1 MASITIPLYFGMAFN
16 ERYCGFKAC
25 GKIAT
30 FQQDTFDLKS
40 IVLIFTIKATSNV
53 MKSTLEEQQAF
64 VTVVDSGSI
73 TGAAERLGITVS
85 GVSRALN
92 RLEQKLGAT
101 LLRRTTRRLLAAV
114 EEAEEA
120 MLDRHNQP
128 QGRLRI
134 NAAHSFMQFVIVPVI
149 GEFRA
154 RYPGITLELDT
165 HDRFVDLLEQR
176 VDLAIR
182 IGKLEDSSLHAR
194 LLGYSPLRLLA
205 SPAYLERHGT
215 PESIDDLQDHSLLGF
230 SQLDHLNRWPL
241 RRADGQP
248 LHIPPTMAASV
259 CLADFMTITPRHN
272 GTLVDVLPD
281 CTEMQTQAVNAVYYR
296 QTTLS
301 QRTRLFMEFLAEQL
315 QGQLHGSLSNH

>member
-1 MASITIPLYFGMAFN
+1 
-16 ERYCGFKAC
+16 
-25 GKIAT
+25 
-30 FQQDTFDLKS
+30 
-40 IVLIFTIKATSNV
+40 

-101 LLRRTTRRLLAAV
+101 LLRRTTRRLELTEEGETFLGHCRAILAAV
-114 EEAEEA
+114 EIAEEA

-128 QGRLRI
+128 QGRLRV
-134 NAAHSFMQFVIVPVI
+134 NAAPSFMQFVIVPVI

-182 IGKLEDSSLHAR
+182 IGDLEDSSLHAKP
-194 LLGYSPLRLLA
+194 LGHSPLRLLA
-205 SPAYLERHGT
+205 SPSYLERCGT
-215 PESIDDLQDHSLLGF
+215 PQSVDDLQHHSLLGF
-230 SQLDHLNRWPL
+230 SQLEHLNRWPL
-241 RRADGQP
+241 TRADDKP
-248 LHIPPTMAASV
+248 LHIIPTLAASSGSTLIELAIAGEGIV
-259 CLADFMTITPRHN
+259 CLADFMTIAPRQK
-272 GTLVDVLPD
+272 GTLIDVLPD
-281 CTEMQTQAVNAVYYR
+281 HTERQNQAVNAVYYR
-296 QTTLS
+296 QATLS
-301 QRTRLFMEFLAEQL
+301 QRARLFMDFLAERLPGKYL
-315 QGQLHGSLSNH
+315 QG

>member
-1 MASITIPLYFGMAFN
+1 
-16 ERYCGFKAC
+16 
-25 GKIAT
+25 
-30 FQQDTFDLKS
+30 
-40 IVLIFTIKATSNV
+40 

-101 LLRRTTRRLLAAV
+101 LLRRTTRRLELTEEGETFLNHCRRILAAV

-134 NAAHSFMQFVIVPVI
+134 NAAPSFMQFVIVPVI

-154 RYPGITLELDT
+154 RYPGITLELNT

-194 LLGYSPLRLLA
+194 LLGHSPLRLLA
-205 SPAYLERHGT
+205 SPAYLERHGA
-215 PESIDDLQDHSLLGF
+215 PQSIDELAHHSLMGF
-230 SQLDHLNRWPL
+230 SQLEHLNHWPL
-241 RRADGQP
+241 IRADGKP
-248 LHIPPTMAASV
+248 LHITPTLAASSGSTLIELAIAGEGIV
-259 CLADFMTITPRHN
+259 CLADFMTIVPRQQ
-272 GTLVDVLPD
+272 GTLVDVLPALI
-281 CTEMQTQAVNAVYYR
+281 ERQAQAVNAVYYR
-296 QTTLS
+296 QATLS
-301 QRTRLFMEFLAEQL
+301 LRARLFMDFLAEQL
-315 QGQLHGSLSNH
+315 PGRYLQR

>member
-1 MASITIPLYFGMAFN
+1 
-16 ERYCGFKAC
+16 
-25 GKIAT
+25 
-30 FQQDTFDLKS
+30 
-40 IVLIFTIKATSNV
+40 

-73 TGAAERLGITVS
+73 TSAAERLGISVS

-101 LLRRTTRRLLAAV
+101 LLRRTTRRLELTEEGKTLLEHCRRILAAV

-134 NAAHSFMQFVIVPVI
+134 NAAPSFMQFVIVPLI

-154 RYPGITLELDT
+154 SYPGITLELDT

-182 IGKLEDSSLHAR
+182 IGELEDSSLHAR

-205 SPAYLERHGT
+205 SPAYLERAGV
-215 PESIDDLQDHSLLGF
+215 PQSIEDLQAHSLLGF
-230 SQLDHLNRWPL
+230 SQLDHLNQWPL
-241 RRADGQP
+241 ILADGKR
-248 LHIPPTMAASV
+248 LHITPTLSASSGSTLIELAIAGEGIV
-259 CLADFMTITPRHN
+259 CLADFMTIAPRQN
-272 GTLVDVLPD
+272 GVLVDVLPD
-281 CTEMQTQAVNAVYYR
+281 CTTLQTQAVNAVYYR
-296 QTTLS
+296 QATLS
-301 QRTRLFMEFLAEQL
+301 QRTRLFMEFLAERL
-315 QGQLHGSLSNH
+315 PGKYLSA

>member
-1 MASITIPLYFGMAFN
+1 
-16 ERYCGFKAC
+16 
-25 GKIAT
+25 
-30 FQQDTFDLKS
+30 
-40 IVLIFTIKATSNV
+40 

-101 LLRRTTRRLLAAV
+101 LLRRTTRRLELTEEGETFLGHCRAILAAV
-114 EEAEEA
+114 EIAEEA

-128 QGRLRI
+128 QGRLRV
-134 NAAHSFMQFVIVPVI
+134 NAAPSFMQFVIVPVI

-182 IGKLEDSSLHAR
+182 IGELEDSSLHAKP
-194 LLGYSPLRLLA
+194 LGHSPLRLLA
-205 SPAYLERHGT
+205 SPSYLERCGT
-215 PESIDDLQDHSLLGF
+215 PQSVDDLQHHSLLGF
-230 SQLDHLNRWPL
+230 SQLEHLNRWPL
-241 RRADGQP
+241 TRADDKP
-248 LHIPPTMAASV
+248 LHIIPTLAASSGSTLIELAIAGEGIV
-259 CLADFMTITPRHN
+259 CLADFMTIAPRQK
-272 GTLVDVLPD
+272 GMLIDVLPD
-281 CTEMQTQAVNAVYYR
+281 HTERQNQAVNAVYYR
-296 QTTLS
+296 QATLS
-301 QRTRLFMEFLAEQL
+301 QRARLFMDFLAERLPGKYL
-315 QGQLHGSLSNH
+315 QG

>member
-1 MASITIPLYFGMAFN
+1 
-16 ERYCGFKAC
+16 
-25 GKIAT
+25 
-30 FQQDTFDLKS
+30 
-40 IVLIFTIKATSNV
+40 

-73 TGAAERLGITVS
+73 TSAAERLGISVS

-101 LLRRTTRRLLAAV
+101 LLRRTTRRLELTEEGKTLLEHCRRILAAV

-134 NAAHSFMQFVIVPVI
+134 NAAPSFMQFVIVPLI

-154 RYPGITLELDT
+154 SYPGITLELDT

-182 IGKLEDSSLHAR
+182 IGELEDSSLHAR

-205 SPAYLERHGT
+205 SPAYLERAGV
-215 PESIDDLQDHSLLGF
+215 PQSIEDLQAHSLLGF
-230 SQLDHLNRWPL
+230 SQLDHLNQWPL
-241 RRADGQP
+241 ILADGKR
-248 LHIPPTMAASV
+248 LHITPTLSASSGSTLIELAIAGEGIV
-259 CLADFMTITPRHN
+259 CLADFMTIAPRQN
-272 GTLVDVLPD
+272 GVLVDVLPD
-281 CTEMQTQAVNAVYYR
+281 CTTLQTQAVNAVYYR
-296 QTTLS
+296 QATLS
-301 QRTRLFMEFLAEQL
+301 QRTRLFMEFLAERL
-315 QGQLHGSLSNH
+315 PGKYLIA

>member
-1 MASITIPLYFGMAFN
+1 
-16 ERYCGFKAC
+16 
-25 GKIAT
+25 
-30 FQQDTFDLKS
+30 
-40 IVLIFTIKATSNV
+40 

-101 LLRRTTRRLLAAV
+101 LLRRTTRRLELTEEGETFLNHCRRILAAV

-134 NAAHSFMQFVIVPVI
+134 NAAPSFMQFVIVPVI

-154 RYPGITLELDT
+154 RYPGITLELNT

-194 LLGYSPLRLLA
+194 LLGHSPLRLLA
-205 SPAYLERHGT
+205 SPDYLERRGV
-215 PESIDDLQDHSLLGF
+215 PQDIDELAHHSLMGF
-230 SQLDHLNRWPL
+230 SQLEHLNQWPL
-241 RRADGQP
+241 IRADGKP
-248 LHIPPTMAASV
+248 LHITPTLAASSGSTLIELAVAGEGIV
-259 CLADFMTITPRHN
+259 CLADFMTIAPRQK
-272 GTLVDVLPD
+272 GMLVDVLP
-281 CTEMQTQAVNAVYYR
+281 TLIERHTQAVNAVYYR
-296 QTTLS
+296 QATLS
-301 QRTRLFMEFLAEQL
+301 LRARLLMDFLAEQL
-315 QGQLHGSLSNH
+315 PGRYLQG

>member
-1 MASITIPLYFGMAFN
+1 
-16 ERYCGFKAC
+16 
-25 GKIAT
+25 
-30 FQQDTFDLKS
+30 
-40 IVLIFTIKATSNV
+40 

-73 TGAAERLGITVS
+73 TGAAERLGFTAS

-101 LLRRTTRRLLAAV
+101 LLRRTTRRLELTEEGETFLNHCRRILAAV

-134 NAAHSFMQFVIVPVI
+134 NAAPSFMQFVIVPVI

-194 LLGYSPLRLLA
+194 LLGHSPLRLLA
-205 SPAYLERHGT
+205 SPAYLERNGT
-215 PESIDDLQDHSLLGF
+215 PQSIDELAHHSLMGF
-230 SQLDHLNRWPL
+230 SQLEHLNHWPL
-241 RRADGQP
+241 IRADGKP
-248 LHIPPTMAASV
+248 LHITPTLAASSGSTLIELAIAGEGIV
-259 CLADFMTITPRHN
+259 CLADFMTIVPRQQ
-272 GTLVDVLPD
+272 GTLVDVLPALI
-281 CTEMQTQAVNAVYYR
+281 ERQAQAVNAVYYR
-296 QTTLS
+296 QATLS
-301 QRTRLFMEFLAEQL
+301 LRARLFMDFLAEQMPGRYL
-315 QGQLHGSLSNH
+315 QG

>member
-1 MASITIPLYFGMAFN
+1 
-16 ERYCGFKAC
+16 
-25 GKIAT
+25 
-30 FQQDTFDLKS
+30 
-40 IVLIFTIKATSNV
+40 

-73 TGAAERLGITVS
+73 TSAAERLGMTIS

-92 RLEQKLGAT
+92 RLEQKIGAT
-101 LLRRTTRRLLAAV
+101 LLRRTTRRLELTEEGETFLNHCRRILAAV

-128 QGRLRI
+128 QGKLRV
-134 NAAHSFMQFVIVPVI
+134 NAAPSFMQFVIVPVI
-149 GEFRA
+149 GEFRT

-182 IGKLEDSSLHAR
+182 IGSLEDSSLHAR
-194 LLGYSPLRLLA
+194 LLGHSPLRLLA
-205 SPAYLERHGT
+205 SPTYLERHGI
-215 PESIDDLQDHSLLGF
+215 PHNIEDLQQHSLLGF

-241 RRADGQP
+241 CSADGQP
-248 LHIPPTMAASV
+248 LHITPTLAVSSGSTLIELAIAGEGIV
-259 CLADFMTITPRHN
+259 CLADFMTITPRKK
-272 GTLVDVLPD
+272 GTLVEVLPD
-281 CTEMQTQAVNAVYYR
+281 HIEPQTQAVNAVYYR

-315 QGQLHGSLSNH
+315 PGKYLQG